1 MDGSAEFGG
10 KMVAVSVQWRLGRG
24 IPGIGMALAMKEAGG
39 ISRLHQEV
47 MLWRSDGG
55 PLF

>member
-1 MDGSAEFGG
+1 MGGSAEFGG